1 MTFELVMYVAKKM
14 GDEASVSTLAE
25 TSSQFS
31 SIDNINGSTVLLSD
45 LYLTPFSS

>member
-1 MTFELVMYVAKKM
+1 VAKKM

-31 SIDNINGSTVLLSD
+31 SIDNINGSTVLSD
-45 LYLTPFSS
+45 FYLTPFSS